1 MDFMKKQKKR
11 KEKYLKG
18 ANGECLSIMN
28 VKFSISAAGYM
39 RKKDRYK
46 EIFGEKPKYLY
57 VKCDGMGNGK
67 KGNKMECSIPRLPL
81 R

>member
-1 MDFMKKQKKR
+1 
-11 KEKYLKG
+11 
-18 ANGECLSIMN
+18 MN

>member
-1 MDFMKKQKKR
+1 MENFCIEFMRKQKKR

-18 ANGECLSIMN
+18 GAGEGLSIMN

-46 EIFGEKPKYLY
+46 EIFVEKPKYLY
-57 VKCDGMGNGK
+57 VKCDCMGYGK
-67 KGNKMECSIPRLPL
+67 KWNKL
-81 R
+81 